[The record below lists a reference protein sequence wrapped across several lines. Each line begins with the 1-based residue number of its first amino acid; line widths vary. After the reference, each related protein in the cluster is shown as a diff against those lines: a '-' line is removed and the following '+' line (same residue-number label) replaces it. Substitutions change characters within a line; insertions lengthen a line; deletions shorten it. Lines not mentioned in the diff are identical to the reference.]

1 MTADDLRKIR
11 DAIHVCL
18 MVREEEKLTEEV
30 ARERANNITAQLQFM
45 VDDIVT
51 AALKD
56 AARGEVVTGTIGAQP
71 SEPHPMMGSGPT
83 TGAAPHPEFAHCVH
97 GKEAWRNCNDCQIGT
112 VTLCHCRDSE
122 PIGVVRAPRQNP
134 GDGETADEHARR
146 VIK

>member
-1 MTADDLRKIR
+1 MTADDLRKMR

-18 MVREEEKLTEEV
+18 MVREGEKLTEDV

-56 AARGEVVTGTIGAQP
+56 AARGEVVAGTIGAQP
-71 SEPHPMMGSGPT
+71 SEPPVLGARRRELTEHCWWCRASVGAPCTTPDGTLIPGPT
-83 TGAAPHPEFAHCVH
+83 HLTTSPPP
-97 GKEAWRNCNDCQIGT
+97 
-112 VTLCHCRDSE
+112 E